1 MQTDDRIKVFLQL
14 FADEG
19 GDNGP
24 NAGGN
29 DGGNSGDG
37 GQGNA
42 GDSGDAGKGG
52 KTFTQDEL
60 DAILAKRLA
69 RERKA
74 WEQQIEEERRK
85 AAMTEAERLKAEK
98 EEAER
103 RAKEAQAAAHRRIV
117 QAEAKAQAL
126 ALGVRPERL
135 EYALRL
141 ADLSEVEVGD
151 DGEPDAAAIKAA
163 LEKVLNDLPELRGA
177 TAPAKSG
184 SEFQGGGT
192 VDRNP
197 WSKEH
202 FNLTE
207 QGRLMREN
215 PQLAARLQREAKG
228 K

>member
-1 MQTDDRIKVFLQL
+1 MSEEMKDMQTPD
-14 FADEG
+14 
-19 GDNGP
+19 
-24 NAGGN
+24 AGAQ
-29 DGGNSGDG
+29 DGGNVANG
-37 GQGNA
+37 GQDTA
-42 GDSGDAGKGG
+42 GQDAPKSDV
-52 KTFTQDEL
+52 KTITQEEL
-60 DAILAKRLA
+60 DRIIQQRLQ
-69 RERKA
+69 RERKK

-103 RAKEAQAAAHRRIV
+103 KAQEAQAAAHRRII

-184 SEFQGGGT
+184 SEFQGGNT
-192 VDRNP
+192 ADRNP

-207 QGRLMREN
+207 QGRISREN
-215 PQLAARLQREAKG
+215 PQLAARLMKEAKAKRSG
-228 K
+228 

>member
-1 MQTDDRIKVFLQL
+1 MSEEMKDMQTPD
-14 FADEG
+14 
-19 GDNGP
+19 
-24 NAGGN
+24 AGAQ
-29 DGGNSGDG
+29 DGGNV
-37 GQGNA
+37 N
-42 GDSGDAGKGG
+42 DSGQATAGQDAPKSDV
-52 KTFTQDEL
+52 KTITQEEL
-60 DAILAKRLA
+60 DRIIQQRLQ
-69 RERKA
+69 RERKK

-103 RAKEAQAAAHRRIV
+103 KAQEAQVAAHRRIV

-126 ALGVRPERL
+126 AMGVRPERI

-141 ADLSEVEVGD
+141 ADLSEVDVGD
-151 DGEPDAAAIKAA
+151 DGEPDVAAIKAA

-197 WSKEH
+197 WSPEH

-207 QGRLMREN
+207 QGRIMREN
-215 PQLAARLQREAKG
+215 PQLAARLMKEAKA
-228 K
+228 KRS

>member
-1 MQTDDRIKVFLQL
+1 MSEEMKDMQTPD
-14 FADEG
+14 
-19 GDNGP
+19 
-24 NAGGN
+24 AGAQ
-29 DGGNSGDG
+29 DGGNVATG
-37 GQGNA
+37 GQDTA
-42 GDSGDAGKGG
+42 GQDAPKSDV
-52 KTFTQDEL
+52 KTITQEEL
-60 DAILAKRLA
+60 DRIIQQRLQ
-69 RERKA
+69 RERKK

-103 RAKEAQAAAHRRIV
+103 KAQEAQAAANRRII

-141 ADLSEVEVGD
+141 ADLSEIEVGD
-151 DGEPDAAAIKAA
+151 DGEPDAAAIKTAI
-163 LEKVLNDLPELRGA
+163 EKVLNDLPELRGA
-177 TAPAKSG
+177 ATPAKSG

-197 WSKEH
+197 WSPEH

-207 QGRLMREN
+207 QGRIMREN
-215 PQLAARLQREAKG
+215 PQLAARLMKEAKA
-228 K
+228 KRS